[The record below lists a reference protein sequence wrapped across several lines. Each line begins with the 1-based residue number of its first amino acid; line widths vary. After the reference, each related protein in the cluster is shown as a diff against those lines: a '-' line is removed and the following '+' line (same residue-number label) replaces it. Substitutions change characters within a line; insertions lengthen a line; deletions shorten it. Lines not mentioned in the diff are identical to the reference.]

1 MYGIMQEREIAFN
14 FSLVSFE
21 KEEDVLNGLLYTAN
35 EDTISNN
42 CTNRYNQL
50 MSNLAVSHGV
60 CPSKTTRR
68 SYGV

>member
-35 EDTISNN
+35 
-42 CTNRYNQL
+42 
-50 MSNLAVSHGV
+50 
-60 CPSKTTRR
+60 
-68 SYGV
+68 